1 MIEITLRS
9 AEEPTA
15 SMISFEL
22 VQIGQGEFFF
32 GSNNR
37 VFFAEDIHCDYEMGR
52 TNAGQAF
59 LVDAIDGS
67 TV

>member
-1 MIEITLRS
+1 
-9 AEEPTA
+9 
-15 SMISFEL
+15 MISFEL

-37 VFFAEDIHCDYEMGR
+37 VFFAEDIHFDYEMGR